1 MKGLIYIATN
11 RFNGRSYIGQTRVS
25 LERRMHRHFLDA
37 KRPDSVNTFHFALA
51 QYGESGFEWSILDEF
66 EGTKEE
72 VIHAL
77 NVAEEYHILKRKTR
91 ISEYGYNATQGGYAS
106 DKFDK
111 AVNRKI
117 QYKPVLQYDID
128 GNFMRGYDSITD
140 VCREFGLKNH
150 NNFVARGM
158 WRGFQWRVKE
168 SENFP
173 RKIGAYVRP
182 KRSSSVLVYDS
193 EGNFY
198 KEYESI
204 NKCKADL
211 GQSFAL
217 RELKSEVAIQRH
229 TIGKMLVFR
238 KRMDDFPKKIEV
250 RVLYP
255 KERVRGNT
263 PTNIPVLQY
272 TREGKFMR
280 EYSSIQVAER
290 ESGICKQS
298 IRLWCNREE
307 PIVVRGKEM
316 TKFIWRF
323 KDGEIKDRIEVNEYQ
338 VQTHIPKMEH
348 RILQYDRDG
357 KFICVWKN
365 AHTASVQ
372 TGESKNL
379 ISKQCK
385 GIPTRKPSMYIWRN
399 YSEDFPR
406 SIIVA

>member
-25 LERRMHRHFLDA
+25 IERRMRQHFQDA
-37 KRPDSVNTFHFALA
+37 KKSDSVNAFHFALA

-77 NVAEEYHILKRKTR
+77 NVAEEYHILKRNTR

-111 AVNRKI
+111 AVHRKI

-173 RKIGAYVRP
+173 RKIDAYVRP

-193 EGNFY
+193 DGNFY
-198 KEYESI
+198 KEYDSI

-211 GQSFAL
+211 GKSFAL
-217 RELKSEVAIQRH
+217 RELKNEITIQRQ

-250 RVLYP
+250 RVLQP
-255 KERVRGNT
+255 KERICSNV
-263 PTNIPVLQY
+263 PTEIPVLQY
-272 TREGKFMR
+272 TKDGKFVR

-307 PIVVRGKEM
+307 PIIVRGKDM
-316 TKFIWRF
+316 TKYVWRF
-323 KDGEIKDRIEVNEYQ
+323 KDGEIRDRVDVRGYEVKEY
-338 VQTHIPKMEH
+338 VAKMEH
-348 RILQYDRDG
+348 RIIQYSKDG
-357 KFICVWKN
+357 EFICIWKN
-365 AHTASVQ
+365 THTASLQ
-372 TGESKNL
+372 TGESANT
-379 ISKQCK
+379 IIKQCK
-385 GIPTRKPSMYIWRN
+385 GMHTRKPSMYLWRS
-399 YSEDFPR
+399 YSEDFPH
-406 SIIVA
+406 SIKVA